1 MKNFLEFLNHANAE
15 SLQKISGI
23 GPALAEQIIAARPF
37 ETLADSLRVNG
48 LGEKLLE
55 RLQNDF
61 NEMDNLMPEETALA
75 PLPAPEAPP
84 EPVATPRPAPAPT
97 SRPKP
102 GFGARLGRAFVGF
115 LKFLFV
121 LLIIA
126 VILGGIGA
134 GLYFGLP
141 YLHTTY
147 VVPVNENTARIAQV
161 AEQQAQDRLALQ
173 AEIANLKTEIVDLQG
188 RDLKFEAQV
197 AEIEKSVAGHTAALA
212 QLEEMQSTLDQA
224 ADQQRAGL
232 NAELSRQIELTR
244 AIELLSRA
252 RLYLSQSNFGQA
264 RQDVLLARDLLA
276 GLRDNFAEA
285 ERAPLDSAL
294 FRLDLALE
302 NLPGFPVIAVDDLNI
317 AWNLLVL
324 GEAELVPTPATP

>member
-1 MKNFLEFLNHANAE
+1 MKNFLKFLNSADAE
-15 SLQKISGI
+15 ALQKVSGI
-23 GPALAEQIIAARPF
+23 GPVLAEQIIAARPF
-37 ETLADSLRVNG
+37 EQLEDSLRVSG
-48 LGEKLLE
+48 LGKKLLE
-55 RLQNDF
+55 RLQTNF

-75 PLPAPEAPP
+75 PLPAQESPP
-84 EPVATPRPAPAPT
+84 EPVEAPRPASPAI
-97 SRPKP
+97 SKPKP
-102 GFGARLGRAFVGF
+102 GFGQRLGRAFVGF

-126 VILGGIGA
+126 VIFGGIGA

-141 YLHTTY
+141 YLHTAY
-147 VVPVNENTARIAQV
+147 VVPVNQNTARIAQV
-161 AEQQAQDRLALQ
+161 AEQQAQDRLTLQ

-188 RDLKFEAQV
+188 RDLKFETQV

-276 GLRDNFAEA
+276 GLKDDFAEA
-285 ERAPLDSAL
+285 ERAPLDAAL
-294 FRLDLALE
+294 FRLDLVLE

-324 GEAELVPTPATP
+324 GEPELVPTQETP